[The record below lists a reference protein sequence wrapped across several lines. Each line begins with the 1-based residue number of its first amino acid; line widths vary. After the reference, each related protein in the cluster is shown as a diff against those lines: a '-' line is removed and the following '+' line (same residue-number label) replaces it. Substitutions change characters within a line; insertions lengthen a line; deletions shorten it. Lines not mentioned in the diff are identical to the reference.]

1 MRRQDEFCEQA
12 GELRVQRFFPHI
24 RLRAVAAFLR
34 ATIVDVAMYIAIFL
48 SLQLVLGGD
57 RKAALAAPQEAAVR
71 LRLVRRLVVCAT
83 AERKDFLHIVEQL
96 LVHDRRMC
104 ALVHFAAVGEMAEVK
119 RVGEQ
124 ECYLVFLEWQA
135 AAFAPSASGSGLDAS
150 LKKKLRN
157 IFKPRFVLGVQLK
170 RLAHERRFA
179 PIHYDSLGIRVVEVA
194 ERRGT
199 WIDTHAGFLPQ
210 SARYIHAQIADVL
223 IRHAELHG
231 HEEYIVVRKIR
242 LVVRDNFLNDALLQK
257 PTDAAAIHRIA
268 RKAVNLPTHD
278 TVRLAPFDTL

>member
-1 MRRQDEFCEQA
+1 MDGGFLFRTA
-12 GELRVQRFFPHI
+12 IVN
-24 RLRAVAAFLR
+24 VAM
-34 ATIVDVAMYIAIFL
+34 DVAVLLPF
-48 SLQLVLGGD
+48 QLILGGD
-57 RKAALAAPQEAAVR
+57 GKAALAASQEAAVR
-71 LRLVRRLVVCAT
+71 LRLVRRFVVRAT
-83 AERKDFLHIVEQL
+83 AEREDFLHRVKKL
-96 LVHDRRMC
+96 LAPDRRMR
-104 ALVHFAAVGEMAEVK
+104 ALIHFAAVGEVSEVK
-119 RVGEQ
+119 RIGEQ
-124 ECYLVFLEWQA
+124 ECYLVFLERPA
-135 AAFAPSASGSGLDAS
+135 AALAPSARRTRLDAS
-150 LKKKLRN
+150 LKKKLRD
-157 IFKPRFVLGVQLK
+157 IFESRAVLGVQLK
-170 RLAHERRFA
+170 RLTHERRFA
-179 PIHYDSLGIRVVEVA
+179 PIHNDSLGIRVVEVA

>member
-71 LRLVRRLVVCAT
+71 LRLIHRLVVRAT
-83 AERKDFLHIVEQL
+83 AKREDFLHLVEQL
-96 LVHDRRMC
+96 LVHDGRMC
-104 ALVHFAAVGEMAEVK
+104 ALVHFAAIGEMAEVK

-150 LKKKLRN
+150 LKKKLSD
-157 IFKPRFVLGVQLK
+157 IFEPRFVLGVQLK
-170 RLAHERRFA
+170 RFAYKRRFA
-179 PIHYDSLGIRVVEVA
+179 PIHYDSLGIRVVVVA
-194 ERRGT
+194 RSEEHT
-199 WIDTHAGFLPQ
+199 SELQ
-210 SARYIHAQIADVL
+210 SQSN
-223 IRHAELHG
+223 
-231 HEEYIVVRKIR
+231 
-242 LVVRDNFLNDALLQK
+242 LVCCF
-257 PTDAAAIHRIA
+257 
-268 RKAVNLPTHD
+268 
-278 TVRLAPFDTL
+278 

>member
-71 LRLVRRLVVCAT
+71 LRLIHRLVVRAT
-83 AERKDFLHIVEQL
+83 AKREDFLHLVEQL
-96 LVHDRRMC
+96 LVHDGRMC
-104 ALVHFAAVGEMAEVK
+104 ALVHFAAIGEMAEVK

-150 LKKKLRN
+150 LKKKLRDV
-157 IFKPRFVLGVQLK
+157 FEPRAVLGVQLK
-170 RLAHERRFA
+170 RFAYKRRFA
-179 PIHYDSLGIRVVEVA
+179 AIYDNCFTVRVVQVA
-194 ERRGT
+194 EGRTAR
-199 WIDTHAGFLPQ
+199 IYTHSGF
-210 SARYIHAQIADVL
+210 
-223 IRHAELHG
+223 
-231 HEEYIVVRKIR
+231 
-242 LVVRDNFLNDALLQK
+242 
-257 PTDAAAIHRIA
+257 
-268 RKAVNLPTHD
+268 
-278 TVRLAPFDTL
+278 